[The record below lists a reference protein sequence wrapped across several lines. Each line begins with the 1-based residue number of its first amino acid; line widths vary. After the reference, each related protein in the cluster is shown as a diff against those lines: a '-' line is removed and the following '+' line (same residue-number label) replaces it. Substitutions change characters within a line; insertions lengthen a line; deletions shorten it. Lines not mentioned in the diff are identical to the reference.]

1 MVMRLL
7 SYWKQAEQNPAYCL
21 FCFLFFGWK
30 MELKELHRKVVKR
43 KVKIVKNLI
52 LAFLCAFALAAI
64 IFFAQR
70 FIDSKINNGNSIY
83 GMKQKWKSY
92 DYQSCYD
99 VSAAYLY
106 DKPYSGVAL
115 TYHGYSSFFLSM
127 SQNDIEKSKNYLDE
141 SINSLRLA
149 LLDASK
155 STVPQIEYMLGKAY
169 FYKDLQSS
177 YNYYADLA
185 VKYLNDARLLGYKAD
200 DIPELLGLSYASLGM
215 TMESISSF
223 TEALLIR
230 ESDILLLSIAEQ
242 YKNAGQNQAA
252 EQYLFRISKNC
263 KDEKIVLKSH
273 LLLGEIY
280 LENGDNEAA
289 KKEFDFI
296 LEKNENSADA
306 YYGLGVIYEN
316 QGDLVKARSEWRKAV
331 QIQSNHASALKKL
344 AEYK

>member
-1 MVMRLL
+1 
-7 SYWKQAEQNPAYCL
+7 
-21 FCFLFFGWK
+21 
-30 MELKELHRKVVKR
+30 MELKGIHRKVVKR
-43 KVKIVKNLI
+43 KIRIFRNLAI
-52 LAFLCAFALAAI
+52 AFLCVLFLAVI
-64 IFFAQR
+64 VFFLQR
-70 FIDSKINNGNSIY
+70 LISSKLSSGNSIY
-83 GMKQKWKSY
+83 NMKNSWRNY

-99 VSAAYLY
+99 ISSAYLY
-106 DKPYSGVAL
+106 RKPYNTAAR
-115 TYHGYSSFFLSM
+115 TYHGYSSFFLSL
-127 SQNDIEKSKNYLDE
+127 SENDTEKSKVYLDE
-141 SINSLRLA
+141 AINSLRLA

-155 STVPQIEYMLGKAY
+155 PSVPQIEYMLGKSY

-177 YNYYADLA
+177 YHYYADLA

-252 EQYLFRISKNC
+252 EQYLFRISKSC
-263 KDEKIVLKSH
+263 KDEKIILKSH
-273 LLLGEIY
+273 LLLAQIY
-280 LENGDNEAA
+280 LENGDFEEAE
-289 KKEFDFI
+289 KEFNFI

-316 QGDLVKARSEWRKAV
+316 QGDLVKARSEWRKAL
-331 QIQSNHASALKKL
+331 QIQSNHAGALKKL